1 MRYAG
6 NLILRNLKMVIS
18 QAAESA
24 VRALLYMAT
33 LPPGQVVKKQDIC
46 RTQEI
51 TPAFFIKIMQPLL
64 AAGLVESYRGVAGG
78 FSLKKPPAKISLWDI
93 VSVVEGQIY
102 LNKCM
107 IHKGYCSRDA
117 VCQVHTVWYNA
128 KTAVQQIL
136 SDATLDKLVR

>member
-1 MRYAG
+1 
-6 NLILRNLKMVIS
+6 MVIS
-18 QAAESA
+18 QASESA
-24 VRALLYMAT
+24 VRALLYMAA
-33 LPPGQVVKKQDIC
+33 LPAGQVAKKQDIC

-78 FSLKKPPAKISLWDI
+78 FSLRKPPSKISLWDI
-93 VSVVEGQIY
+93 VSAMEGPIH

-117 VCQVHTVWYNA
+117 VCPVHTVWREA
-128 KTAVQQIL
+128 KESVQRIL
-136 SDATLDKLVR
+136 SDATLDKLTCQPGNGHKKKA